1 MSKSGRGRS
10 QTWKTFLDNH
20 ADGIA
25 AMDFLIV
32 PTIGFTLLFVLVIL
46 RHQRRRLISLTVTT
60 NPTVEWIARQITD
73 AFPWN
78 EAPGYLFRDRDAS
91 YGPAVTRRLSAMR
104 IRDHPTRS
112 RTISAAATTPN
123 HR

>member
-78 EAPGYLFRDRDAS
+78 EARLSHPGPLRVLRSCRHPAS
-91 YGPAVTRRLSAMR
+91 YRRG
-104 IRDHPTRS
+104 HP
-112 RTISAAATTPN
+112 
-123 HR
+123 